1 MTAQSEPPLSTAEV
15 ARMFSVTPVTIS
27 RWVRS
32 GRLRTAGKMP
42 GTTGAYVFDRAEI
55 ERLAGASC

>member
-1 MTAQSEPPLSTAEV
+1 
-15 ARMFSVTPVTIS
+15 MFSVTPVTIS